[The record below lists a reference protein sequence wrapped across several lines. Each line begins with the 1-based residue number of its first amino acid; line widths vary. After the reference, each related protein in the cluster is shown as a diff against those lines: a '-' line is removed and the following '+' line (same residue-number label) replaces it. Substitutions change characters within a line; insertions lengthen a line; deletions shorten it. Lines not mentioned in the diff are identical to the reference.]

1 MGEVEP
7 VTLQFD
13 AKNKNNLLF
22 VSKDQDLARKMFANF
37 IQCLLIA
44 KDRDSEFKSVSP
56 FIFLCDFKIQ
66 TRKGKR
72 DDILSQLY
80 TGVDDV
86 FYTKSDKGIVD
97 SLTTLYDEYKQREE
111 DSDGINQPLFL
122 MLFGL
127 QNISKILDTFDG
139 DEEDF
144 EVDEEADLFASVSEE
159 KLSAGQ
165 MFRILLQKGAGR
177 NIFIITWMDSSQ
189 SVKKLEFGDSEYF
202 GNVLISKM
210 SSDDS
215 DALIGVSL
223 GSSISNTQVA
233 FRDIDSETQK
243 LKIYQ

>member
-1 MGEVEP
+1 M
-7 VTLQFD
+7 
-13 AKNKNNLLF
+13 
-22 VSKDQDLARKMFANF
+22 
-37 IQCLLIA
+37 
-44 KDRDSEFKSVSP
+44 
-56 FIFLCDFKIQ
+56 
-66 TRKGKR
+66 
-72 DDILSQLY
+72 
-80 TGVDDV
+80 
-86 FYTKSDKGIVD
+86 
-97 SLTTLYDEYKQREE
+97 
-111 DSDGINQPLFL
+111 
-122 MLFGL
+122 
-127 QNISKILDTFDG
+127 
-139 DEEDF
+139 
-144 EVDEEADLFASVSEE
+144 DEEADLFASVSEE